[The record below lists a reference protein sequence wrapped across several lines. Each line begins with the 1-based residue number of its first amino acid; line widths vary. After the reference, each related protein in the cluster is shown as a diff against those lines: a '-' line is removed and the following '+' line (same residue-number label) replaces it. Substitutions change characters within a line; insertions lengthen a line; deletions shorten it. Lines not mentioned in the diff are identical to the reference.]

1 VGTTRAILKFCSWIA
16 MSALPATGIRR
27 YAGWFL
33 RRMPRRPEEDEMF
46 RFIPGSS
53 LRQFALAALLLAA
66 CAIPAGAAPSPLL
79 VPCTNRAAIVELL
92 DRHYGEQ
99 RRGLGLTVGGQILE
113 IFVSRDGHWSALLTY
128 ADGKSCLIAAGED
141 WLDEPPARGEQS

>member
-53 LRQFALAALLLAA
+53 LRQFDLAALLLAA
-66 CAIPAGAAPSPLL
+66 
-79 VPCTNRAAIVELL
+79 CTNRAAIVELL